1 MGGPFRDA
9 EAFLS
14 ALAPDGELTFQ
25 TFDDAKS
32 GTKGLSCV
40 LHGSFGQHA
49 NRLEALNDRGAGC
62 FVMVNR
68 GDMTGRRERNVQ
80 AARAVFLDL
89 DGAPLEPVMTAPL
102 TPAITC
108 ESSPGKYHA
117 YWPVADMPLSA
128 FRVAQQ
134 ALAAKYGGDPKVC
147 DLPRVMRIPGFM
159 HRKATPHR
167 SRLLHCDPV
176 KPWIWSD
183 FAERM
188 GLAQLSPK
196 RDARVYVEGERND
209 AMFRFACGL
218 KREGHPMDTALR
230 RAAVANQSCYLP
242 PLEWAEVLTI
252 FQSVYKRESVGYIQL
267 PYSLLDDPD
276 YLTLPSDGKAFLSAL
291 LRQHN
296 GINNGMLTFTCD
308 DALRWGMDKRRRRNA
323 ATSVEQAGFV
333 EYTQRGMAGCKGR
346 RAIPDRFRLLFLP

>member
-9 EAFLS
+9 EVFLS

-32 GTKGLSCV
+32 GTKGLSRV
-40 LHGSFGQHA
+40 LHGRFGRHA
-49 NRLEALNDRGAGC
+49 NKLADLNDRGAGC

-68 GDMTGRRERNVQ
+68 GDMGGRKERNVQ
-80 AARAVFLDL
+80 TVRALFLDL
-89 DGAPLEPVMTAPL
+89 DGAPLEPVMAAPL
-102 TPAITC
+102 PPPITC

-128 FRVAQQ
+128 FRMAQRT
-134 ALAAKYGGDPKVC
+134 LAAKYGSDPKVC
-147 DLPRVMRIPGFM
+147 DLPRVMRMPGFL
-159 HRKATPHR
+159 HRKATPYR
-167 SRLLHCDPV
+167 SRLLHCDFV

-183 FAERM
+183 FAECM
-188 GLAQLSPK
+188 CLVGQSQKP
-196 RDARVYVEGERND
+196 DASLYVEGGRND

-218 KREGHPMDTALR
+218 KREGHPIDTALR
-230 RAAVANQSCYLP
+230 RAAAANQSRYLP

-252 FQSVYKRESVGYIQL
+252 VQSAYKRESVGYIKL

-276 YLTLPSDGKAFLSAL
+276 YLTLPSDGKVFLSAL

-296 GINNGMLTFTCD
+296 GNNNGMLTFTCE

-323 ATSVEQAGFV
+323 ATSAEQAGFV